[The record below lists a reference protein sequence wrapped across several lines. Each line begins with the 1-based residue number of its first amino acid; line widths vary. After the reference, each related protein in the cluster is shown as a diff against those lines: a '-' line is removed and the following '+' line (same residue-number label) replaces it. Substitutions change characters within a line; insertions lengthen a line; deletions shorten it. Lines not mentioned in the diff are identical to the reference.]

1 MSRIKRRPDDGVA
14 RREDRRTVSG
24 WRAREEPHLA
34 TNNVERC
41 DDDDV
46 RVRARQGISYAGV
59 MVRGGTR
66 ARRCD
71 GFEGFSK
78 GRFSYHRHRVGEVE
92 GGTRACSRSS
102 ERLQERERLQN
113 CFTVKSFTKQIVAD
127 IGKSE
132 KIIRASIASI
142 SHRGQDRNFSH
153 ISRESFR
160 RNRVIIS

>member
-41 DDDDV
+41 DDDV

-92 GGTRACSRSS
+92 GGDARV
-102 ERLQERERLQN
+102 L
-113 CFTVKSFTKQIVAD
+113 SFL
-127 IGKSE
+127 
-132 KIIRASIASI
+132 
-142 SHRGQDRNFSH
+142 
-153 ISRESFR
+153 
-160 RNRVIIS
+160 